1 MSNLQARDNGT
12 ATIDQIRDVLALY
25 EDPKNPDSKRQIAT
39 IAALFRASENA
50 ANALSWGEAMGP
62 GVRVK
67 FALFCARNGF
77 DPSTNHVYVLGGR
90 PYVSV
95 EGRMFKADNHRD
107 DRGAKTFNGFRVDR
121 VLTKDEREA
130 YEVPDG
136 AIGWYVEVERND
148 CKYPFVGVG
157 IAGGPAEKNPV
168 ANGKDKLAMA
178 QKRARE
184 KALRIAYPIGEPDVG
199 DEIIE
204 ANATVVETTGSTV
217 TKPAEIATATPAA
230 AATAAAPTE
239 SPERAAEVER
249 FKRIAKIHGA
259 ATTKIRAERELSDPK
274 KVAALDA
281 AGLKALNDA
290 IEAAAADPRGP
301 ALRQEIAA
309 FRVRN
314 PEAFN
319 AKLAEARAVVPD
331 FDPERASADDLAVFL
346 SDLNAAVG
354 AGAAQ

>member
-1 MSNLQARDNGT
+1 MK
-12 ATIDQIRDVLALY
+12 
-25 EDPKNPDSKRQIAT
+25 P
-39 IAALFRASENA
+39 RA
-50 ANALSWGEAMGP
+50 
-62 GVRVK
+62 
-67 FALFCARNGF
+67 
-77 DPSTNHVYVLGGR
+77 
-90 PYVSV
+90 
-95 EGRMFKADNHRD
+95 
-107 DRGAKTFNGFRVDR
+107 
-121 VLTKDEREA
+121 
-130 YEVPDG
+130 
-136 AIGWYVEVERND
+136 
-148 CKYPFVGVG
+148 
-157 IAGGPAEKNPV
+157 
-168 ANGKDKLAMA
+168 
-178 QKRARE
+178 
-184 KALRIAYPIGEPDVG
+184 
-199 DEIIE
+199 

-230 AATAAAPTE
+230 APTD
-239 SPERAAEVER
+239 SPERAAEVDR

-259 ATTKIRAERELSDPK
+259 ATTKVRADMGLNDPK

-301 ALRQEIAA
+301 QLRQEIAA

-331 FDPERASADDLAVFL
+331 FDPEHASADDLAVFL